1 VQQSIKSFACIS
13 YALSPVS
20 PFCQPTITGKHVVLQ
35 LLQKK
40 QNVKAIVRSKEK
52 LINSIDDISAGK
64 SSRDLNIVSRLDTTE
79 ASLLDLSQDEL
90 DKVRSCISVYMS
102 CYNALM
108 LQCPYAYDNTPHD
121 LSRKI

>member
-1 VQQSIKSFACIS
+1 MNSHP
-13 YALSPVS
+13 LHH
-20 PFCQPTITGKHVVLQ
+20 TIMLGKHVVLQ

-90 DKVRSCISVYMS
+90 DKVRRSCISVFV
-102 CYNALM
+102 
-108 LQCPYAYDNTPHD
+108 
-121 LSRKI
+121 

>member
-1 VQQSIKSFACIS
+1 MS
-13 YALSPVS
+13 YALILSL
-20 PFCQPTITGKHVVLQ
+20 PFCQSTIIGKHVVLQ

-79 ASLLDLSQDEL
+79 ATLLDLSQDEL
-90 DKVRSCISVYMS
+90 DKVRDCVSVVFSYISRCNS
-102 CYNALM
+102 LM
-108 LQCPYAYDNTPHD
+108 LTTHMNMSYDMHIDGHNE
-121 LSRKI
+121 KYI

>member
-1 VQQSIKSFACIS
+1 MQHKVNLCNFALQLQHISLHSSSLSCCQS
-13 YALSPVS
+13 
-20 PFCQPTITGKHVVLQ
+20 TITGKHVVLQ

-52 LINSIDDISAGK
+52 LINSIDDISADGK

-90 DKVRSCISVYMS
+90 DKVRSCISV
-102 CYNALM
+102 
-108 LQCPYAYDNTPHD
+108 
-121 LSRKI
+121 

>member
-1 VQQSIKSFACIS
+1 M
-13 YALSPVS
+13 
-20 PFCQPTITGKHVVLQ
+20 VLQ

-52 LINSIDDISAGK
+52 LINSIDDISADGK

-90 DKVRSCISVYMS
+90 DKVRSCISIFLCLTIP
-102 CYNALM
+102 CYNAHM
-108 LQCPYAYDNTPHD
+108 
-121 LSRKI
+121 R

>member
-1 VQQSIKSFACIS
+1 MH
-13 YALSPVS
+13 LSSLSTLSNLTLPH
-20 PFCQPTITGKHVVLQ
+20 TGKHVVLQ

-52 LINSIDDISAGK
+52 LINSIDDISADGK

-90 DKVRSCISVYMS
+90 DKVRVVYRFLFDVYS
-102 CYNALM
+102 M
-108 LQCPYAYDNTPHD
+108 LQCPYAN
-121 LSRKI
+121 I

>member
-1 VQQSIKSFACIS
+1 MCNNKYQNFMQFCIAIIS
-13 YALSPVS
+13 YTLIPLSAILP
-20 PFCQPTITGKHVVLQ
+20 IYTGKHVVLQ

-52 LINSIDDISAGK
+52 LINSIDDISADGK

-90 DKVRSCISVYMS
+90 EKVRSYISVFLCLAIL
-102 CYNALM
+102 CYNAHM
-108 LQCPYAYDNTPHD
+108 LTIHVHMM
-121 LSRKI
+121 

>member
-1 VQQSIKSFACIS
+1 MQFALQCNHI
-13 YALSPVS
+13 L
-20 PFCQPTITGKHVVLQ
+20 CNLILLLNLPTYIIGKHVVLQ

-79 ASLLDLSQDEL
+79 ASLLDLSQEEL
-90 DKVRSCISVYMS
+90 DKVRVVYRFLFDVYS
-102 CYNALM
+102 M
-108 LQCPYAYDNTPHD
+108 LQCPYAN
-121 LSRKI
+121 I

>member
-1 VQQSIKSFACIS
+1 MLS
-13 YALSPVS
+13 YYYFLQ
-20 PFCQPTITGKHVVLQ
+20 CNHILCNLILLLNLPTYIIGKHVVLQ

-52 LINSIDDISAGK
+52 LINSIDDISADGK

-90 DKVRSCISVYMS
+90 EKVR
-102 CYNALM
+102 
-108 LQCPYAYDNTPHD
+108 D
-121 LSRKI
+121 LLYLSLAIL